1 MTSRVPMT
9 ICRCGHSADA
19 HDKTGGWIETG
30 CRMRDED
37 DVRCDCRR
45 YEEG

>member
-19 HDKTGGWIETG
+19 HDETG
-30 CRMRDED
+30 CWRRDED